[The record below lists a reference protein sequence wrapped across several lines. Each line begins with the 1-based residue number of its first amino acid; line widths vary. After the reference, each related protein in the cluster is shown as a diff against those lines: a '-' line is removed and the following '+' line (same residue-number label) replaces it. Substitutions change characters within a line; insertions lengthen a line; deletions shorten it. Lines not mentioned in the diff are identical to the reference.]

1 MFMASALLLI
11 TSPALLQR
19 PALPLARPARLP
31 RSAAVLSE
39 QPPWLSTARGQG
51 AGSNQRDQELT
62 LLGLIEGTDRGVQA
76 TDEARRTI
84 AALIGDLEDGW
95 RGTDVFSAAQEP
107 YLLRRTE
114 VAYVGQASSGR
125 ANAAGGKYRG
135 RVGRLLFRTTA
146 LFQHVLPD
154 AVAVNVIQFKLL
166 GLVPGA
172 AVLPGRWAV
181 ATADERVALQRNGSR
196 AVSPNTVAVDFDAP
210 RVCFGRSGRLLTLQ
224 VGPTSRVGLDTT
236 YLSERLRI
244 CRGAGSGVPFVFRA
258 DTARTAAPLARASQ
272 QWRDCVA
279 RRPLGKRGAVTVA
292 AAAAAAASSGLLPIP
307 RWSAVPL
314 AVAATG
320 LLRSTGGIV
329 TDERRREV

>member
-1 MFMASALLLI
+1 MTMCASALLVA
-11 TSPALLQR
+11 SPALLLQR
-19 PALPLARPARLP
+19 PAPLLHRPARRP
-31 RSAAVLSE
+31 RPATMLSE

-51 AGSNQRDQELT
+51 AGSNQRDQELG
-62 LLGLIEGTDRGVQA
+62 LLELIEGTDRGVQA

-84 AALIGDLEDGW
+84 AALIGELEDGW

-181 ATADERVALQRNGSR
+181 ASADERVALQRNGEQPKDLDP
-196 AVSPNTVAVDFDAP
+196 VS
-210 RVCFGRSGRLLTLQ
+210 
-224 VGPTSRVGLDTT
+224 
-236 YLSERLRI
+236 
-244 CRGAGSGVPFVFRA
+244 
-258 DTARTAAPLARASQ
+258 
-272 QWRDCVA
+272 
-279 RRPLGKRGAVTVA
+279 
-292 AAAAAAASSGLLPIP
+292 
-307 RWSAVPL
+307 
-314 AVAATG
+314 
-320 LLRSTGGIV
+320 
-329 TDERRREV
+329 

>member
-1 MFMASALLLI
+1 MLSLAIPAAASALLVV
-11 TSPALLQR
+11 SALQR
-19 PALPLARPARLP
+19 PALSARHPPAH
-31 RSAAVLSE
+31 AVLS
-39 QPPWLSTARGQG
+39 PPAAVADKESG
-51 AGSNQRDQELT
+51 

-76 TDEARRTI
+76 TDEARSAI
-84 AALIGDLEDGW
+84 AGLISELEDGW
-95 RGTDVFSAAQEP
+95 CGTDAFSAAQEP
-107 YLLRRTE
+107 LLLRRTE

-154 AVAVNVIQFKLL
+154 AVAVNVIQFKLF
-166 GLVPGA
+166 GLLPGA

-181 ATADERVALQRNGSR
+181 ATAEQRVDLQRNGSR
-196 AVSPNTVAVDFDAP
+196 ACSPNTVAVEFDAP

-224 VGPTSRVGLDTT
+224 IGPQSRVGLDTT

-258 DTARTAAPLARASQ
+258 DTVSDGAPLALASQ
-272 QWRDCVA
+272 QWSRCVA
-279 RRPLGKRGAVTVA
+279 RRPLGERGAVVVA
-292 AAAAAAASSGLLPIP
+292 AGGAAAAASSLLPIP

-314 AVAATG
+314 AVAAAG

-329 TDERRREV
+329 TDRSRDETRE